1 MAMLGETVMA
11 RAIRGD
17 ALVGGF
23 RVRVFPLV
31 LGKGKRL
38 FEDGVPPLGLT
49 LVESRSTSKGVLL
62 NSYRTSALGP
72 FQNGHLNPTIR
83 LTQNWHDAR
92 NWRRRMWR
100 PLYRACASG
109 IGRLGRGTTAAG
121 RAEQPFVV
129 AQRVAP

>member
-72 FQNGHLNPTIR
+72 FQNGSPQPDNPP
-83 LTQNWHDAR
+83 DAELA
-92 NWRRRMWR
+92 RRKK
-100 PLYRACASG
+100 L
-109 IGRLGRGTTAAG
+109 AA
-121 RAEQPFVV
+121 EDV
-129 AQRVAP
+129 AAAL